1 MSATPALDVHAGGQE
16 LFLPDDFLWP
26 GGKRIAVFFRV
37 ACEGW
42 SDGAWPALGPMGNPL
57 RAGVPDLNALGW
69 VEYGMRRGIH
79 RILDMLERLDVKT
92 TMIVCAVLAERYP
105 EVVKRIAEAGHDI
118 VAHSYGMDVIPAYL
132 TEEQEKENIARTT
145 EIFEKVI
152 GHKPAGWISPRA
164 TPSPN
169 TARLLA
175 EAGYTWHGDTMND
188 YLPYVVQFDKHE
200 IAAFPGGM
208 ELNDTPMYIRYGN
221 SPRMM
226 LEMFDDWLAYVR
238 EHETGAVR
246 IDPSIHAHVFGRI
259 TGIHVFQELIKKV
272 KDSPDIWIGTRD
284 EAIKHIRTSL
294 GL

>member
-1 MSATPALDVHAGGQE
+1 MPAPTLDVHAGGQE
-16 LFLPDDFLWP
+16 YLLPPDFLWP

-42 SDGAWPALGPMGNPL
+42 SDGAWPSLGPMGNPL
-57 RAGVPDLNALGW
+57 KPGVPDLNALGW

-79 RILDMLERLDVKT
+79 RILDILEQHDIRS
-92 TMIVCAVLAERYP
+92 TMIICGVLAERYP
-105 EVVKRIAEAGHDI
+105 DVVRRIADAGHEI

-132 TEEQEKENIARTT
+132 DEEQERANLARTT
-145 EIFEKVI
+145 ALFEQAT
-152 GHKPAGWISPRA
+152 GRRPQGWISPRA
-164 TPSPN
+164 TPSPR

-175 EAGYTWHGDTMND
+175 EAGYQWHGDTMND
-188 YLPYVVQFDKHE
+188 DLPYLVRFGDRE

-226 LEMFDDWLAYVR
+226 VEMFDDWLDYVR
-238 EHETGAVR
+238 TREKGAVR

-259 TGIHVFQELIKKV
+259 TGIHVFEQLIEKAKAA
-272 KDSPDIWIGTRD
+272 DDIWIGTRQ
-284 EAIKHIRTSL
+284 EAIAHVRAAIRR
-294 GL
+294 